1 MYNSINNNEKEN
13 ENNCLLNLWFYL
25 FTFNMS
31 SLLFVCFRVRPA
43 CLPHTN
49 EPTIVL
55 FVVNNC
61 IPPSIYAFSA
71 TELIYI
77 FGAEFQNMY
86 LTERRRVC
94 AGVEGKRA
102 HI

>member
-1 MYNSINNNEKEN
+1 MVLPIYVQHVSATLRVLSVSV
-13 ENNCLLNLWFYL
+13 CL
-25 FTFNMS
+25 S
-31 SLLFVCFRVRPA
+31 AS
-43 CLPHTN
+43 LPHTN

-61 IPPSIYAFSA
+61 IPRSIHSSSA

-86 LTERRRVC
+86 LTERWRVC
-94 AGVEGKRA
+94 EGVEGKRA